1 MKDVAASTMA
11 DDLKRLG
18 IDPLKPPPLNKL
30 SPDVLRKV
38 MVTFTKSLGVKCEFC
53 HDQNN
58 FKAPTPH
65 KKVAAGMWQHFVLEM
80 RLDGGGPLYCDSCHS
95 GKAEFLD
102 RHDNK
107 ALQGWMEANYVK
119 KLKRADKKEHSCDLC
134 PRRPVRGEI
143 PPSVGDEVE
152 DRQGV
157 GGTVFPTFSRV
168 CIAIKHSFLTR
179 VRVFSRLNTVQGLT
193 QRQQMVLDFIRSS
206 IADRGYPPTLRE
218 IGARMGIRST
228 NGVNDHLR
236 ALERKGYLTR
246 EDMKSRALR
255 PTTHHDVAQH
265 LGNAANG
272 DGASNDSTHSSQER
286 FGVGGTTFEDV
297 VEIQVL
303 GRVAAG
309 LPLFAEE
316 HVIDTV
322 RVDRGLLKGGREVFG
337 LRVHGDSMI
346 DAGILNGD
354 YIFVR
359 KQLTASRGDIVVAL
373 IGDEATVKYYF
384 PEKDYVR
391 FQPANKAM
399 APILVR
405 AVDFK
410 PTMLLGVVVGVF
422 RRL

>member
-1 MKDVAASTMA
+1 
-11 DDLKRLG
+11 
-18 IDPLKPPPLNKL
+18 
-30 SPDVLRKV
+30 
-38 MVTFTKSLGVKCEFC
+38 
-53 HDQNN
+53 
-58 FKAPTPH
+58 
-65 KKVAAGMWQHFVLEM
+65 
-80 RLDGGGPLYCDSCHS
+80 
-95 GKAEFLD
+95 
-102 RHDNK
+102 
-107 ALQGWMEANYVK
+107 
-119 KLKRADKKEHSCDLC
+119 
-134 PRRPVRGEI
+134 
-143 PPSVGDEVE
+143 
-152 DRQGV
+152 
-157 GGTVFPTFSRV
+157 
-168 CIAIKHSFLTR
+168 
-179 VRVFSRLNTVQGLT
+179 
-193 QRQQMVLDFIRSS
+193 MVLDFIRQS
-206 IADRGYPPTLRE
+206 ISDRGYPPTLRE

-255 PTTHHDVAQH
+255 PTSAGGVAQH
-265 LGNAANG
+265 LTAGNGA
-272 DGASNDSTHSSQER
+272 ASNDSTPTH
-286 FGVGGTTFEDV
+286 TTGFSDEDV

-359 KQLTASRGDIVVAL
+359 KQLTASRGEIVVAL

-391 FQPANKAM
+391 FQPANKSM

>member
-1 MKDVAASTMA
+1 M
-11 DDLKRLG
+11 
-18 IDPLKPPPLNKL
+18 
-30 SPDVLRKV
+30 
-38 MVTFTKSLGVKCEFC
+38 
-53 HDQNN
+53 
-58 FKAPTPH
+58 
-65 KKVAAGMWQHFVLEM
+65 
-80 RLDGGGPLYCDSCHS
+80 
-95 GKAEFLD
+95 
-102 RHDNK
+102 
-107 ALQGWMEANYVK
+107 
-119 KLKRADKKEHSCDLC
+119 
-134 PRRPVRGEI
+134 
-143 PPSVGDEVE
+143 
-152 DRQGV
+152 
-157 GGTVFPTFSRV
+157 
-168 CIAIKHSFLTR
+168 
-179 VRVFSRLNTVQGLT
+179 QGLT
-193 QRQQMVLDFIRSS
+193 ERQQMVLDFIRQS

-255 PTTHHDVAQH
+255 PTGQATLPGQAGSAGPPGHAGGVAQ
-265 LGNAANG
+265 
-272 DGASNDSTHSSQER
+272 NDSRLPSDDDEM
-286 FGVGGTTFEDV
+286 
-297 VEIQVL
+297 VEVQVL

-346 DAGILNGD
+346 EAGILNGD

-405 AVDFK
+405 AMDFK